1 MKNTIQLHNETN
13 TKKATLAELAD
24 LTALTLALTEN
35 EEDKYSLKAGIKA
48 FYTALKR

>member
-1 MKNTIQLHNETN
+1 MKNTNQLHNESN
-13 TKKATLAELAD
+13 TKKATLSELAN
-24 LTALTLALTEN
+24 LTALTLATTEI